1 MDSVET
7 AYQVILGRCPM
18 IGTSPIQLILPG
30 DIIPGS
36 NLPGGEFVHNKIAP
50 GDILNGIKSPTGDEI
65 MRPLRKKT
73 PHIL

>member
-50 GDILNGIKSPTGDEI
+50 GDILNGIKSVSYTHLTLPTI
-65 MRPLRKKT
+65 YSV
-73 PHIL
+73 